1 MKSPKALNSKYYG
14 LRKGSCRCVYSK
26 SAKSYEA
33 SGSGLSLSAKVKTP
47 GNNFRYATC
56 FLKFVRL

>member
-1 MKSPKALNSKYYG
+1 MKSSKALNSKYYG

-26 SAKSYEA
+26 SPKSYEA

-47 GNNFRYATC
+47 GNNFRYASV
-56 FLKFVRL
+56 F